1 MEREKLGLKFPLK
14 MVIAVHYG
22 RKADGH
28 LEGESTSC
36 LEGHLN
42 FGCVAWE
49 SDLKQVRQQ
58 QEDTLITN
66 NLPPSWQIWTASPG
80 FQALHHPPSPD
91 LISHI
96 LVFYY
101 QI

>member
-1 MEREKLGLKFPLK
+1 

-22 RKADGH
+22 WKADGH

-42 FGCVAWE
+42 FGCVPWE
-49 SDLKQVRQQ
+49 SDLEQVRQQ

-66 NLPPSWQIWTASPG
+66 NLSPS
-80 FQALHHPPSPD
+80 
-91 LISHI
+91 
-96 LVFYY
+96 
-101 QI
+101 